1 MSKILEL
8 RTKRNTLWEQTKDF
22 LEKNRGENG
31 LVKAEAVEQYNKMA
45 QEVKDLGAE
54 IERLEQQAQIEAQLS
69 APTSN
74 PVHADPKNGAKKD
87 VKPTATAE
95 YAENF
100 WNMIRNRG
108 HYGEVRNALSVG
120 EDTEGGFTVPD
131 EFEKKLVEALEEN
144 NIFRG
149 MATVIRTSSGTRKIP
164 IAEDTGDWS
173 SDVCSSDLWNMIRNR
188 GHYGEVRN
196 ALSVGEDTE
205 GGFTVPDEFEK
216 ELVEALEENNIFR
229 GMATVIRT
237 SSGTRKIPIAED
249 TGEASWIDEGE
260 EIPESDTTFGQT
272 MLSAYKL
279 GTMIKISNELL
290 NDSAFDLATY
300 IARRFG
306 VRMGNAEERA
316 FITGDGVGKPLGLL
330 AETGGAKVGVTAGKK
345 DAVTFDE
352 IFKLYYALKAPYRK
366 KAQFLCNEAL
376 VLQLMTIKDNNGNY
390 IWKPGLEIGKPD
402 TLLNRPLKTSAFMPE
417 IKGGSKVMAFGDY
430 SYYWVADRQNRTFR
444 RLNELYARTDQV
456 GFLTTQRVDGKLIL
470 PEAVQLLQM
479 APQG

>member
-69 APTSN
+69 APTSS
-74 PVHADPKNGAKKD
+74 PVHADPKSGAKKD

-120 EDTEGGFTVPD
+120 
-131 EFEKKLVEALEEN
+131 
-144 NIFRG
+144 
-149 MATVIRTSSGTRKIP
+149 
-164 IAEDTGDWS
+164 
-173 SDVCSSDLWNMIRNR
+173 
-188 GHYGEVRN
+188 
-196 ALSVGEDTE
+196 
-205 GGFTVPDEFEK
+205 
-216 ELVEALEENNIFR
+216 
-229 GMATVIRT
+229 
-237 SSGTRKIPIAED
+237 
-249 TGEASWIDEGE
+249 
-260 EIPESDTTFGQT
+260 
-272 MLSAYKL
+272 
-279 GTMIKISNELL
+279 
-290 NDSAFDLATY
+290 
-300 IARRFG
+300 
-306 VRMGNAEERA
+306 ERA

-417 IKGGSKVMAFGDY
+417 IKGGSKVC
-430 SYYWVADRQNRTFR
+430 
-444 RLNELYARTDQV
+444 LLYTSPSPRDT
-456 GFLTTQRVDGKLIL
+456 R
-470 PEAVQLLQM
+470 
-479 APQG
+479 

>member
-1 MSKILEL
+1 MNKILEL
-8 RTKRNTLWEQTKDF
+8 RSKRNTLWEQTKAF
-22 LEKNRGENG
+22 LEEHRGENG
-31 LVKAEAVEQYNKMA
+31 LVASDAVEQYDRMA

-54 IERLEQQAQIEAQLS
+54 IERLEQQAQVDAQLA
-69 APTSN
+69 APTSR
-74 PVHADPKNGAKKD
+74 PVSG
-87 VKPTATAE
+87 KPMIMTEERAATKTGTKE
-95 YAENF
+95 YTEAF

-108 HYGEVRNALSVG
+108 NYGEVHNALSVG
-120 EDTEGGFTVPD
+120 EDSEGGFTVPD
-131 EFEKKLVEALEEN
+131 EFERKLVEALE
-144 NIFRG
+144 G
-149 MATVIRTSSGTRKIP
+149 
-164 IAEDTGDWS
+164 
-173 SDVCSSDLWNMIRNR
+173 
-188 GHYGEVRN
+188 
-196 ALSVGEDTE
+196 
-205 GGFTVPDEFEK
+205 
-216 ELVEALEENNIFR
+216 NNIFR

-290 NDSAFDLATY
+290 NDSAFDLASY

-330 AETGGAKVGVTAGKK
+330 DDAGAKIGVTAAKTT
-345 DAVTFDE
+345 AISFDE
-352 IFKLYYALKAPYRK
+352 VFQLYYALKAPYRK
-366 KAQFLCNEAL
+366 KAEFLCNEAL

-390 IWKPGLEIGKPD
+390 IWKPGLDIGKPD

-417 IKGGSKVMAFGDY
+417 VAAGNKVMAFGDY
-430 SYYWVADRQNRTFR
+430 SYYWIADRQNRTFR

-470 PEAVQLLQM
+470 PEAVQVLQM
-479 APQG
+479 KAGA

>member
-69 APTSN
+69 APTSS

-149 MATVIRTSSGTRKIP
+149 
-164 IAEDTGDWS
+164 
-173 SDVCSSDLWNMIRNR
+173 L
-188 GHYGEVRN
+188 
-196 ALSVGEDTE
+196 
-205 GGFTVPDEFEK
+205 
-216 ELVEALEENNIFR
+216 
-229 GMATVIRT
+229 ATVIRT

-330 AETGGAKVGVTAGKK
+330 AETGGAKVGVTAAQK

-352 IFKLYYALKAPYRK
+352 IFKLYYSAEGFRAWQRAAAGAEGSTGTAGCCGRICLNDQGGKRMDVTEEVTAILRAEAHHPPCVLESAGFCTEHSANARSIGYEEERSPTLRAGVVPAAIALENHPTDGRGRSQRTARYR
-366 KAQFLCNEAL
+366 C
-376 VLQLMTIKDNNGNY
+376 
-390 IWKPGLEIGKPD
+390 
-402 TLLNRPLKTSAFMPE
+402 
-417 IKGGSKVMAFGDY
+417 
-430 SYYWVADRQNRTFR
+430 
-444 RLNELYARTDQV
+444 
-456 GFLTTQRVDGKLIL
+456 
-470 PEAVQLLQM
+470 
-479 APQG
+479 

>member
-1 MSKILEL
+1 MNKILEL
-8 RTKRNTLWEQTKDF
+8 RSKRNTLWEQTKAF
-22 LEKNRGENG
+22 LEEHRGENG
-31 LVKAEAVEQYNKMA
+31 LVASDAVEQYDRMA

-54 IERLEQQAQIEAQLS
+54 IERLEQQAQVDAQLA
-69 APTSN
+69 APTSR
-74 PVHADPKNGAKKD
+74 PVSG
-87 VKPTATAE
+87 KPMITTKEKPVTCTGTKE
-95 YAENF
+95 YTEAF

-108 HYGEVRNALSVG
+108 NYGEVHNALSVG
-120 EDTEGGFTVPD
+120 EDSEGGFTVPD
-131 EFEKKLVEALEEN
+131 EFERKLVEALE
-144 NIFRG
+144 G
-149 MATVIRTSSGTRKIP
+149 
-164 IAEDTGDWS
+164 
-173 SDVCSSDLWNMIRNR
+173 
-188 GHYGEVRN
+188 
-196 ALSVGEDTE
+196 
-205 GGFTVPDEFEK
+205 
-216 ELVEALEENNIFR
+216 NNIFR

-290 NDSAFDLATY
+290 NDSAFDLASY

-330 AETGGAKVGVTAGKK
+330 DDAGAKVGVTAAKTT
-345 DAVTFDE
+345 AISFDE
-352 IFKLYYALKAPYRK
+352 VFQLYYALKAPYRK
-366 KAQFLCNEAL
+366 KAEFLCNEAL

-390 IWKPGLEIGKPD
+390 IWKPGLDIGKPD

-417 IKGGSKVMAFGDY
+417 VAAGNKVMAFGDY
-430 SYYWVADRQNRTFR
+430 SYYWIADRQNRTFR

-470 PEAVQLLQM
+470 PEAVQVLQM
-479 APQG
+479 KAGT

>member
-1 MSKILEL
+1 MA
-8 RTKRNTLWEQTKDF
+8 T
-22 LEKNRGENG
+22 RGR
-31 LVKAEAVEQYNKMA
+31 K
-45 QEVKDLGAE
+45 
-54 IERLEQQAQIEAQLS
+54 
-69 APTSN
+69 P
-74 PVHADPKNGAKKD
+74 
-87 VKPTATAE
+87 KPTAMKELEGNPGKHPLNTSEPKPNKKAPACPKWLE
-95 YAENF
+95 PEAKKEWRRLAKQMEAIGILTEVDMAAFAGYCQAYAENF

-131 EFEKKLVEALEEN
+131 EFEKK
-144 NIFRG
+144 
-149 MATVIRTSSGTRKIP
+149 
-164 IAEDTGDWS
+164 
-173 SDVCSSDLWNMIRNR
+173 
-188 GHYGEVRN
+188 
-196 ALSVGEDTE
+196 
-205 GGFTVPDEFEK
+205 
-216 ELVEALEENNIFR
+216 LVEALEENNIFR

-330 AETGGAKVGVTAGKK
+330 AETGGAKVGVTAAQK
-345 DAVTFDE
+345 DAVSFDE

>member
-1 MSKILEL
+1 MNKILEL
-8 RTKRNTLWEQTKDF
+8 RSKRNTLWEQTKAF
-22 LEKNRGENG
+22 LEEHRGENG
-31 LVKAEAVEQYNKMA
+31 LVASDAVEQYDRMA

-54 IERLEQQAQIEAQLS
+54 IERLEQQAQVDAQLA
-69 APTSN
+69 APTSR
-74 PVHADPKNGAKKD
+74 PVSG
-87 VKPTATAE
+87 KPMIMTEDRAATKTGTKE
-95 YAENF
+95 YTEAF

-108 HYGEVRNALSVG
+108 NYGEVHNALSVG
-120 EDTEGGFTVPD
+120 EDSEGGFTVPD
-131 EFEKKLVEALEEN
+131 EFERKLVEALE
-144 NIFRG
+144 G
-149 MATVIRTSSGTRKIP
+149 
-164 IAEDTGDWS
+164 
-173 SDVCSSDLWNMIRNR
+173 
-188 GHYGEVRN
+188 
-196 ALSVGEDTE
+196 
-205 GGFTVPDEFEK
+205 
-216 ELVEALEENNIFR
+216 NNIFR

-290 NDSAFDLATY
+290 NYSAFDLASY

-330 AETGGAKVGVTAGKK
+330 DDAGAKIGVTAAKTT
-345 DAVTFDE
+345 AISFDE
-352 IFKLYYALKAPYRK
+352 VFQLYYALKAPYRK
-366 KAQFLCNEAL
+366 KAEFLCSEAL

-390 IWKPGLEIGKPD
+390 IWKPGLDIGKPD

-417 IKGGSKVMAFGDY
+417 VAAGNKVMAFGDY
-430 SYYWVADRQNRTFR
+430 SYYWIADRQNRTFR

-470 PEAVQLLQM
+470 PEAVQVLRM
-479 APQG
+479 KAGA

>member
-164 IAEDTGDWS
+164 IAEDTG
-173 SDVCSSDLWNMIRNR
+173 
-188 GHYGEVRN
+188 
-196 ALSVGEDTE
+196 
-205 GGFTVPDEFEK
+205 
-216 ELVEALEENNIFR
+216 
-229 GMATVIRT
+229 
-237 SSGTRKIPIAED
+237 
-249 TGEASWIDEGE
+249 EASWIDEG
-260 EIPESDTTFGQT
+260 
-272 MLSAYKL
+272 
-279 GTMIKISNELL
+279 
-290 NDSAFDLATY
+290 
-300 IARRFG
+300 
-306 VRMGNAEERA
+306 
-316 FITGDGVGKPLGLL
+316 
-330 AETGGAKVGVTAGKK
+330 
-345 DAVTFDE
+345 
-352 IFKLYYALKAPYRK
+352 
-366 KAQFLCNEAL
+366 
-376 VLQLMTIKDNNGNY
+376 
-390 IWKPGLEIGKPD
+390 
-402 TLLNRPLKTSAFMPE
+402 
-417 IKGGSKVMAFGDY
+417 
-430 SYYWVADRQNRTFR
+430 
-444 RLNELYARTDQV
+444 
-456 GFLTTQRVDGKLIL
+456 
-470 PEAVQLLQM
+470 
-479 APQG
+479 

>member
-1 MSKILEL
+1 MNKILEL
-8 RTKRNTLWEQTKDF
+8 RSKRNTLWEQTKAF
-22 LEKNRGENG
+22 LEEHRGENG
-31 LVKAEAVEQYNKMA
+31 LVASDAVEQYDRMA

-54 IERLEQQAQIEAQLS
+54 IERLEQQAQVDAQLA
-69 APTSN
+69 APTSR
-74 PVHADPKNGAKKD
+74 PVSG
-87 VKPTATAE
+87 KPMIMTEDRAATKTGTKE
-95 YAENF
+95 YTEAF

-108 HYGEVRNALSVG
+108 NYGEVHNALSVG
-120 EDTEGGFTVPD
+120 EDSEGGFTVPD
-131 EFEKKLVEALEEN
+131 EFERKLVEALE
-144 NIFRG
+144 G
-149 MATVIRTSSGTRKIP
+149 
-164 IAEDTGDWS
+164 
-173 SDVCSSDLWNMIRNR
+173 
-188 GHYGEVRN
+188 
-196 ALSVGEDTE
+196 
-205 GGFTVPDEFEK
+205 
-216 ELVEALEENNIFR
+216 NNIFR

-290 NDSAFDLATY
+290 NDSAFDLASY

-306 VRMGNAEERA
+306 VRMGTAEERA

-330 AETGGAKVGVTAGKK
+330 DDAGAKIGVTAAKTT
-345 DAVTFDE
+345 AISFDE
-352 IFKLYYALKAPYRK
+352 VFQLYYALKAPYRK
-366 KAQFLCNEAL
+366 KAEFLCSEAL

-390 IWKPGLEIGKPD
+390 IWKPGLDIGKPD

-417 IKGGSKVMAFGDY
+417 VAAGNKVMAFGDY
-430 SYYWVADRQNRTFR
+430 SYYWIADRQNRTFR

-470 PEAVQLLQM
+470 PEAVQVLRM
-479 APQG
+479 KAGA

>member
-1 MSKILEL
+1 
-8 RTKRNTLWEQTKDF
+8 
-22 LEKNRGENG
+22 
-31 LVKAEAVEQYNKMA
+31 
-45 QEVKDLGAE
+45 
-54 IERLEQQAQIEAQLS
+54 
-69 APTSN
+69 
-74 PVHADPKNGAKKD
+74 
-87 VKPTATAE
+87 
-95 YAENF
+95 
-100 WNMIRNRG
+100 MIRNRG

-149 MATVIRTSSGTRKIP
+149 
-164 IAEDTGDWS
+164 
-173 SDVCSSDLWNMIRNR
+173 L
-188 GHYGEVRN
+188 
-196 ALSVGEDTE
+196 
-205 GGFTVPDEFEK
+205 
-216 ELVEALEENNIFR
+216 
-229 GMATVIRT
+229 ATVIRT

-249 TGEASWIDEGE
+249 TGEA
-260 EIPESDTTFGQT
+260 
-272 MLSAYKL
+272 
-279 GTMIKISNELL
+279 
-290 NDSAFDLATY
+290 
-300 IARRFG
+300 
-306 VRMGNAEERA
+306 
-316 FITGDGVGKPLGLL
+316 
-330 AETGGAKVGVTAGKK
+330 
-345 DAVTFDE
+345 
-352 IFKLYYALKAPYRK
+352 
-366 KAQFLCNEAL
+366 

>member
-1 MSKILEL
+1 MNKILEL
-8 RTKRNTLWEQTKDF
+8 RGRRNTLWEQTKAF
-22 LEKNRGENG
+22 LEEHRGENG
-31 LVKAEAVEQYNKMA
+31 LVASDAVEQYDRMA

-54 IERLEQQAQIEAQLS
+54 IERLEQQAQVDAQLA
-69 APTSN
+69 APTSR
-74 PVHADPKNGAKKD
+74 PVSG
-87 VKPTATAE
+87 KPMIVTEERAATKTGTKE
-95 YAENF
+95 YTEAF

-108 HYGEVRNALSVG
+108 NYGEVHNALSVG
-120 EDTEGGFTVPD
+120 EDSEGGFTVPD
-131 EFEKKLVEALEEN
+131 EFERKLVEALE
-144 NIFRG
+144 G
-149 MATVIRTSSGTRKIP
+149 
-164 IAEDTGDWS
+164 
-173 SDVCSSDLWNMIRNR
+173 
-188 GHYGEVRN
+188 
-196 ALSVGEDTE
+196 
-205 GGFTVPDEFEK
+205 
-216 ELVEALEENNIFR
+216 NNIFR

-290 NDSAFDLATY
+290 NDSAFDLASY

-330 AETGGAKVGVTAGKK
+330 DDAGAKVGVTTAKTT
-345 DAVTFDE
+345 AISFDE
-352 IFKLYYALKAPYRK
+352 VFQLYYALKAPYRK
-366 KAQFLCNEAL
+366 KAEFLCNEAL

-390 IWKPGLEIGKPD
+390 IWKPGLDIGKPD

-417 IKGGSKVMAFGDY
+417 VAAGNKVMAFGDY
-430 SYYWVADRQNRTFR
+430 SYYWIADRQNRTFR

-470 PEAVQLLQM
+470 PEAVQVLQM
-479 APQG
+479 KAGA

>member
-1 MSKILEL
+1 MKKFWNWIKNSDDTRILRLEGPIDEESFWGDEITPQMFRDEL
-8 RTKRNTLWEQTKDF
+8 ES
-22 LEKNRGENG
+22 GEGDVTVWINSPG
-31 LVKAEAVEQYNKMA
+31 GNVFAA
-45 QEVKDLGAE
+45 AE
-54 IERLEQQAQIEAQLS
+54 IYTML
-69 APTSN
+69 
-74 PVHADPKNGAKKD
+74 K
-87 VKPTATAE
+87 
-95 YAENF
+95 
-100 WNMIRNRG
+100 
-108 HYGEVRNALSVG
+108 
-120 EDTEGGFTVPD
+120 
-131 EFEKKLVEALEEN
+131 
-144 NIFRG
+144 
-149 MATVIRTSSGTRKIP
+149 
-164 IAEDTGDWS
+164 
-173 SDVCSSDLWNMIRNR
+173 
-188 GHYGEVRN
+188 
-196 ALSVGEDTE
+196 
-205 GGFTVPDEFEK
+205 
-216 ELVEALEENNIFR
+216 ENNIFR

-330 AETGGAKVGVTAGKK
+330 AETGGAKVGVTAAQK

>member
-1 MSKILEL
+1 MNDKTRE
-8 RTKRNTLWEQTKDF
+8 
-22 LEKNRGENG
+22 
-31 LVKAEAVEQYNKMA
+31 
-45 QEVKDLGAE
+45 
-54 IERLEQQAQIEAQLS
+54 QIEAMKMQTIGVEVEMNNITREKAARKVAEFFGTTAWYAAGEYGYMSWACKDQQGRVWKFQRDISIHGPEAEKCEMVTPILTYEDIETLQ
-69 APTSN
+69 AIIRLLRK
-74 PVHADPKNGAKKD
+74 AGAKSS
-87 VKPTATAE
+87 PS
-95 YAENF
+95 
-100 WNMIRNRG
+100 RG
-108 HYGEVRNALSVG
+108 CGVHIHIGKGNH
-120 EDTEGGFTVPD
+120 TPKT
-131 EFEKKLVEALEEN
+131 
-144 NIFRG
+144 
-149 MATVIRTSSGTRKIP
+149 
-164 IAEDTGDWS
+164 
-173 SDVCSSDLWNMIRNR
+173 
-188 GHYGEVRN
+188 
-196 ALSVGEDTE
+196 
-205 GGFTVPDEFEK
+205 
-216 ELVEALEENNIFR
+216 LVEALEENNIFR

-260 EIPESDTTFGQT
+260 EIPESDATFGQT

-330 AETGGAKVGVTAGKK
+330 AETGGAKVGVKAAKQ

-417 IKGGSKVMAFGDY
+417 IKGGNKVMAFGDY

-470 PEAVQLLQM
+470 PESVQLLQM
-479 APQG
+479 AAGG

>member
-1 MSKILEL
+1 M
-8 RTKRNTLWEQTKDF
+8 
-22 LEKNRGENG
+22 
-31 LVKAEAVEQYNKMA
+31 EQYNKMA

-69 APTSN
+69 APTSS

-149 MATVIRTSSGTRKIP
+149 
-164 IAEDTGDWS
+164 
-173 SDVCSSDLWNMIRNR
+173 L
-188 GHYGEVRN
+188 
-196 ALSVGEDTE
+196 
-205 GGFTVPDEFEK
+205 
-216 ELVEALEENNIFR
+216 
-229 GMATVIRT
+229 ATVIRT

-330 AETGGAKVGVTAGKK
+330 AETGGAKVGVTAAQK

-456 GFLTTQRVDGKLIL
+456 GFPDHPACGWQAD
-470 PEAVQLLQM
+470 PA
-479 APQG
+479 

>member
-1 MSKILEL
+1 MNKILEL
-8 RTKRNTLWEQTKDF
+8 RSKRNTLWEQTKAF
-22 LEKNRGENG
+22 LEEHRGENG
-31 LVKAEAVEQYNKMA
+31 LVASDAVEQYNRMA

-54 IERLEQQAQIEAQLS
+54 IERLEQQAQVDAQLA
-69 APTSN
+69 APTSR
-74 PVHADPKNGAKKD
+74 PVSG
-87 VKPTATAE
+87 KPMIVTEERAATKTGTKE
-95 YAENF
+95 YTEAF

-108 HYGEVRNALSVG
+108 NYGEVHNALSVG
-120 EDTEGGFTVPD
+120 EDSEGGFTVPD
-131 EFEKKLVEALEEN
+131 EFERKLVEALE
-144 NIFRG
+144 G
-149 MATVIRTSSGTRKIP
+149 
-164 IAEDTGDWS
+164 
-173 SDVCSSDLWNMIRNR
+173 
-188 GHYGEVRN
+188 
-196 ALSVGEDTE
+196 
-205 GGFTVPDEFEK
+205 
-216 ELVEALEENNIFR
+216 NNIFR

-290 NDSAFDLATY
+290 NDSAFDLASY

-330 AETGGAKVGVTAGKK
+330 DDAGAKIGVTAAKTT
-345 DAVTFDE
+345 AISFDE
-352 IFKLYYALKAPYRK
+352 VFQLYYALKAPYRK
-366 KAQFLCNEAL
+366 KAEFLCNEAL

-390 IWKPGLEIGKPD
+390 IWKPGLDIGKPD

-417 IKGGSKVMAFGDY
+417 VAAGNKVMAFGDY
-430 SYYWVADRQNRTFR
+430 SYYWIADRQNRTFR

-470 PEAVQLLQM
+470 PEAVQVLQM
-479 APQG
+479 KAGA